1 MIFHNMLLQDE
12 GVNKNED
19 IEKSVIISSKT
30 GAEVYKFIIRFVY
43 AGRELNYWDWWAI
56 FTGVFNLLSY

>member
-30 GAEVYKFIIRFVY
+30 GAEVNKSVIGFMY
-43 AGRELNYWDWWAI
+43 ANREFDCRLRRI
-56 FTGVFNLLSY
+56 VFAGKYNLFC